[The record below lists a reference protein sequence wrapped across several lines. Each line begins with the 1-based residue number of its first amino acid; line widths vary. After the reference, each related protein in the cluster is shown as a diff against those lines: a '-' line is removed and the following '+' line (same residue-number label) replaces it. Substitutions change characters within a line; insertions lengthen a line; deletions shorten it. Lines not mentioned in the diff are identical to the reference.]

1 MYGFKD
7 LETAARELARIVAE
21 HDLLT
26 GVETTDAKGLA
37 DYHIGKL
44 AVEFIEQQTET
55 VDTSVR

>member
-21 HDLLT
+21 YDLMA
-26 GVETTDAKGLA
+26 GVETTSAKGLA

-44 AVEFIEQQTET
+44 AVEFIEQAETEGE
-55 VDTSVR
+55 TS